1 MCPWESGSWLQKTCL
16 RTAQRTWLAQTQ
28 VFHWEMIKQLNK
40 KYSNQKNISLCTFR
54 ELHHFYYHFTSSHF
68 VTWNVPI
75 GLFSFPFSSLK
86 AIQCHFSTSFLTQW
100 GQKPVFGH
108 GNYYRKLF
116 PQLQIQQM
124 RLSPLPSTMFLSD
137 FKLQS
142 YHELKSFQLY
152 WNGSCMHLLPPTPPP
167 PPNPWFANDCYFSET
182 FFYLCQARNTLDD
195 LNLLAS
201 SFNFH

>member
-1 MCPWESGSWLQKTCL
+1 MVYLMYDVYWKEHGKLSPEHRFKDSRHMCPWESGSWLQKTCL

-124 RLSPLPSTMFLSD
+124 RLSPLPLHHVSLRF
-137 FKLQS
+137 
-142 YHELKSFQLY
+142 
-152 WNGSCMHLLPPTPPP
+152 
-167 PPNPWFANDCYFSET
+167 
-182 FFYLCQARNTLDD
+182 
-195 LNLLAS
+195 
-201 SFNFH
+201 